1 MVSCVAVDL
10 ELKLIVRRHGIP
22 SLIGGN
28 LRGAIFLCWHHRS
41 GVRGLGRRIPYF
53 SKFWVDPAVLS
64 CSKAHSSIN
73 SPRLPSFRF
82 SRAANS
88 SSSARKACR
97 TRRLSCAFHS
107 PIAQPLTYDAKHL
120 EAKRAL
126 AVDEAF
132 DEAFERRCC
141 HRSGRDW
148 FSGARASNHSE

>member
-1 MVSCVAVDL
+1 MASCVAVDL
-10 ELKLIVRRHGIP
+10 ELELIVRRHCSP
-22 SLIGGN
+22 SLIAGDLWRPIV
-28 LRGAIFLCWHHRS
+28 LRGPHLS
-41 GVRGLGRRIPYF
+41 GVRGPRRRIPYF
-53 SKFWVDPAVLS
+53 SKFWVEPAVLS
-64 CSKAHSSIN
+64 CSNAHSNIS

-126 AVDEAF
+126 TVDVAF
-132 DEAFERRCC
+132 DEAFER
-141 HRSGRDW
+141 
-148 FSGARASNHSE
+148 

>member
-1 MVSCVAVDL
+1 MIFL
-10 ELKLIVRRHGIP
+10 
-22 SLIGGN
+22 SLIAGD
-28 LRGAIFLCWHHRS
+28 LRHPIFLRWDHRC
-41 GVRGLGRRIPYF
+41 GARGPCRRITYF
-53 SKFWVDPAVLS
+53 SKFCVDPAVLS
-64 CSKAHSSIN
+64 CTKAHSSIS

-132 DEAFERRCC
+132 DEAFER
-141 HRSGRDW
+141 
-148 FSGARASNHSE
+148 

>member
-1 MVSCVAVDL
+1 MDPCITVDL
-10 ELKLIVRRHGIP
+10 ELKLIVRRHSIP
-22 SLIGGN
+22 SLIGGDF
-28 LRGAIFLCWHHRS
+28 RRPIFLCRSHRF
-41 GVRGLGRRIPYF
+41 GVRGPCRRIPYF
-53 SKFWVDPAVLS
+53 SRFCVDPAVLS
-64 CSKAHSSIN
+64 CSKAHSSIS

-107 PIAQPLTYDAKHL
+107 PISQPLTYDAKHL

-132 DEAFERRCC
+132 DESFER
-141 HRSGRDW
+141 
-148 FSGARASNHSE
+148 

>member
-1 MVSCVAVDL
+1 MVACVAVDL
-10 ELKLIVRRHGIP
+10 ELKLIVRRHGFP
-22 SLIGGN
+22 FLIAGD
-28 LRGAIFLCWHHRS
+28 LRRPICLRRHHRS
-41 GVRGLGRRIPYF
+41 GVRGLWRRMPYF
-53 SKFWVDPAVLS
+53 SRFCVDPAVLS
-64 CSKAHSSIN
+64 CSKAHSSIS

-88 SSSARKACR
+88 SSSDRRACR

-132 DEAFERRCC
+132 DEAFER
-141 HRSGRDW
+141 
-148 FSGARASNHSE
+148 